1 MASNSNARH
10 CARAEYQQHVYGALV
25 DKVAKIK
32 TVPPALLKP
41 QVLWS
46 GKQIVTTIIL
56 NLVPEGKKPPTL
68 HTGAKIKPGEWERQP
83 AREWKS
89 GGTPLPKTFTKDKTS
104 MSESEV
110 IFREGTYMSNWGP
123 TPHYRIKRVR

>member
-1 MASNSNARH
+1 M
-10 CARAEYQQHVYGALV
+10 
-25 DKVAKIK
+25 DKVTKIK
-32 TVPPALLKP
+32 IVPPALLKP

-56 NLVPEGKKPPTL
+56 NLVPEGKRPPTL
-68 HTGAKIKPGEWERQP
+68 HTGAKIKPGEWEKQP
-83 AREWKS
+83 AREWRA

-110 IFREGTYMSNWGP
+110 IFREGKRFLNTYQN
-123 TPHYRIKRVR
+123 